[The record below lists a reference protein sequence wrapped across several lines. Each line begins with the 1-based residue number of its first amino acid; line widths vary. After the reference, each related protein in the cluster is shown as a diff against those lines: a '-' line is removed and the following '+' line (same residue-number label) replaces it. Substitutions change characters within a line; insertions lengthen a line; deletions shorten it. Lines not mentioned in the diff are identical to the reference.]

1 MLLITAHVQ
10 PGQFIPQKIKWP
22 LEQTARGKEA
32 GGKPSV
38 GNMTRNSR
46 EGRRKKRARI
56 REKLGQDLEENEL
69 RWDLNR
75 DPKSFQ
81 PM

>member
-1 MLLITAHVQ
+1 M
-10 PGQFIPQKIKWP
+10 
-22 LEQTARGKEA
+22 
-32 GGKPSV
+32 

-81 PM
+81 PMCKATAKHAVP

>member
-1 MLLITAHVQ
+1 M
-10 PGQFIPQKIKWP
+10 
-22 LEQTARGKEA
+22 
-32 GGKPSV
+32 

-81 PM
+81 PTCKATAKHAVP